1 MKNSNKEYYS
11 TIEAAKLLGVSR
23 ITVFKWIG
31 KLKIKA
37 KKIGR
42 NYAIPASALDP
53 FMKQQLTDDAKSTI
67 DKAITKTVKEYGETL
82 KLLADA

>member
-1 MKNSNKEYYS
+1 MQNKEYYS

-31 KLKIKA
+31 KLKLKA

-42 NYAIPASALDP
+42 NYAISHDALAP
-53 FMKQQLTDDAKSTI
+53 FLKKKQLTDEAKSTI
-67 DKAITKTVKEYGETL
+67 DKAIKKTVKEYGETL
-82 KLLADA
+82 KLLANA

>member
-1 MKNSNKEYYS
+1 MKKQEYYS

-31 KLKIKA
+31 KLKLKA

-42 NYAIPASALDP
+42 NYAIPAESLTP
-53 FMKQQLTDDAKSTI
+53 FLKSQQLTDESKATI
-67 DKAITKTVKEYGETL
+67 DRAVKKTVKEYGETL
-82 KLLADA
+82 RLLANG